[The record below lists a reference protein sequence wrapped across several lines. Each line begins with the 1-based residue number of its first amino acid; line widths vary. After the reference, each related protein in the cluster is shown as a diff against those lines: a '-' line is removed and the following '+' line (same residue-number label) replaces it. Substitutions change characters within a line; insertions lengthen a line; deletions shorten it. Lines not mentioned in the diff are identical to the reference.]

1 MSTSS
6 FVPILEAVFAQNPP
20 ASQEERTPVLS
31 SETVERL
38 ALLCDRLLC
47 VNESMN
53 LTAIKDPTE
62 IAVKHIADSLSLAPY
77 LPFGARL
84 LDVGCGAGF
93 PSLPLAITRPD
104 LRILSLD
111 STEKKLTFVQQT
123 AEQCGVKNLST
134 LCGRAEDFAKREL
147 YRESFDAVCARAVA
161 AMPVLAELCIPFVKL
176 GGVWVVPKGAQAM
189 QEWESAKKAVAT
201 LGAKLQESV
210 QVSLNGCAEIQQHH
224 IFVFQKMTISP
235 PIYPRNFS
243 QIRKKPL

>member
-20 ASQEERTPVLS
+20 AVQDERPPVLS
-31 SETVERL
+31 AETVERL
-38 ALLCDRLLC
+38 ALLCDRLLT

-104 LRILSLD
+104 LRIISLD
-111 STEKKLTFVQQT
+111 STAKKLTFV
-123 AEQCGVKNLST
+123 AEAAALCGAKNLST
-134 LCGRAEDFAKREL
+134 LCGRAEDFAHQSL
-147 YRESFDAVCARAVA
+147 FRESFDAVCARAVA
-161 AMPVLAELCIPFVKL
+161 NLPVLAELCLPFVKKDGL
-176 GGVWVVPKGAQAM
+176 FVVPKGAQAL
-189 QEWESAKKAVAT
+189 QEWESAKKAVQL
-201 LGAKLQESV
+201 LGAKLLQSTKSALYGCEEVQE
-210 QVSLNGCAEIQQHH
+210 HH
-224 IFVFQKMTISP
+224 IFIFQKMTNTP